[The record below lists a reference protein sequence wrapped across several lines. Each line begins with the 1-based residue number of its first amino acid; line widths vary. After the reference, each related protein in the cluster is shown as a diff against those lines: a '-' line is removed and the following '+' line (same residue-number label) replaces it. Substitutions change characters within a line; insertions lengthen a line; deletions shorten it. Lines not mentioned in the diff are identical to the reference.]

1 MNLSTV
7 KYFAGFLRKY
17 TWQECFLVL
26 LMFLASI
33 GTLVSPYVLK
43 LIIDDVFPSRDFG
56 LLIEIL
62 AIYLAISVVRLII
75 SYASDY
81 MFEYVSN
88 HIMKDIRVSLF
99 SHLIRLPLSFFDNS
113 KTGDIIHRVN
123 SEVNSIQSILT
134 GSIVRIIN
142 SLCTII
148 GLVVMLCVLNYKL
161 FLISLCVFPI
171 IYVNTR
177 YFQPRIQDTV
187 KQSRTKDSD
196 ILSYL
201 MERFSNIKLLKS
213 YMHYGWE
220 ESRLSIYIDEQ
231 IGINMR
237 NVKLT
242 SLASNVSMFLTA
254 LVPILLLFFGGK
266 NVMAGIM
273 TVGSLVAFIQYTNRL
288 FAPMRDLMGLYF
300 DVIRASV
307 SMERIAEVISLQQER
322 TGGSGSIGAQSE
334 QAAIEFRNVCFQ
346 YDSSPVLT
354 NINLKINPNTKYA
367 LVGTS
372 GCGKSTLINLL
383 CRFYEPQQGGIYFRD
398 TNIRDID
405 MTSWRN
411 RIVLVNQDNHLF
423 HGTILENIRYGM
435 ESASFN
441 QIEEAT
447 RQSVIK
453 DHIESMPGRFDS
465 VIGDHGVTLSG
476 GQKQRIAIARSIL
489 KQAQIVLLDETT
501 SAIDSETEKIILH
514 NLFRIHR
521 DRTILIVSHRLS
533 AIKNVDQI
541 ICMDKGMIV
550 EVGTHEELIGRKGYY
565 WKLYKEQ
572 V

>member
-1 MNLSTV
+1 
-7 KYFAGFLRKY
+7 
-17 TWQECFLVL
+17 
-26 LMFLASI
+26 
-33 GTLVSPYVLK
+33 
-43 LIIDDVFPSRDFG
+43 
-56 LLIEIL
+56 
-62 AIYLAISVVRLII
+62 
-75 SYASDY
+75 
-81 MFEYVSN
+81 
-88 HIMKDIRVSLF
+88 
-99 SHLIRLPLSFFDNS
+99 
-113 KTGDIIHRVN
+113 
-123 SEVNSIQSILT
+123 
-134 GSIVRIIN
+134 
-142 SLCTII
+142 
-148 GLVVMLCVLNYKL
+148 
-161 FLISLCVFPI
+161 
-171 IYVNTR
+171 
-177 YFQPRIQDTV
+177 
-187 KQSRTKDSD
+187 
-196 ILSYL
+196 
-201 MERFSNIKLLKS
+201 
-213 YMHYGWE
+213 
-220 ESRLSIYIDEQ
+220 
-231 IGINMR
+231 
-237 NVKLT
+237 
-242 SLASNVSMFLTA
+242 
-254 LVPILLLFFGGK
+254 
-266 NVMAGIM
+266 
-273 TVGSLVAFIQYTNRL
+273 
-288 FAPMRDLMGLYF
+288 MRDLMGLYF

-322 TGGSGSIGAQSE
+322 TGGSVSIGAQSE